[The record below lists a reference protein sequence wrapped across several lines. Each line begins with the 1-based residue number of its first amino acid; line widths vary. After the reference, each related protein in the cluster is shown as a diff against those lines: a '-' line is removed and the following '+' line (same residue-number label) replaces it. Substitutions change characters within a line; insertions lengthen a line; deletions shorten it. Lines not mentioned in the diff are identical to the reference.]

1 MDDIA
6 SKAVDGSL
14 KFTQVLKDLKSFYH
28 PQKYSEI
35 STSFGFI
42 CLLHLANEK
51 GLEIVNQEDYE
62 DLSIKRDYTADLSVG
77 I

>member
-1 MDDIA
+1 MDDVA

-14 KFTQVLKDLKSFYH
+14 KFTQVLKDLKPKYH

-35 STSFGFI
+35 STSYGFI

-51 GLEIVNQEDYE
+51 GLEIVNQENYE
-62 DLSIKRDYTADLSVG
+62 DLSIKRDFTADLSVG
-77 I
+77 V